1 MTGGVRTRAALA
13 LAACLAVAA
22 VVPSY
27 AATAKKA
34 PKVVLGP
41 NLLPNPGFEQSAI
54 EPAPVPAYTSSQPM
68 LPTGWAFEGS
78 AGLFD
83 HGQHTAHA
91 GKRAVTISDPASGP
105 AQFCQQ
111 KTCAPD
117 PIDGPRAQAMQYYSE
132 TPFWRT
138 LQSVP
143 VTPGKTYQLSA
154 WVTWTLMTIGIGA
167 ITEVRWVD
175 SNGVPIAIT
184 PGPSLIA
191 NARNS
196 PALAYTAMAGRVKA
210 PAGAAGA
217 IIMLGCGDDAWI
229 SSITYDDAYF
239 GTYTTK

>member
-1 MTGGVRTRAALA
+1 MSGAAKTRMALA
-13 LAACLAVAA
+13 IAACLAASSA
-22 VVPSY
+22 LPTY
-27 AATAKKA
+27 AATKHT

-54 EPAPVPAYTSSQPM
+54 EPAPVPAYTSSQPL

-83 HGQHTAHA
+83 HGQHTSHT

-117 PIDGPRAQAMQYYSE
+117 PIDGPRQSAMQYYSE

-138 LQSVP
+138 LQSIP
-143 VTPGKTYQLSA
+143 VSPGKTYQLSA

-175 SNGVPIAIT
+175 ANGVPVAIT

-196 PALAYTAMAGRVKA
+196 PALAYTQLTGQLKA

-229 SSITYDDAYF
+229 SSITFDDAYF